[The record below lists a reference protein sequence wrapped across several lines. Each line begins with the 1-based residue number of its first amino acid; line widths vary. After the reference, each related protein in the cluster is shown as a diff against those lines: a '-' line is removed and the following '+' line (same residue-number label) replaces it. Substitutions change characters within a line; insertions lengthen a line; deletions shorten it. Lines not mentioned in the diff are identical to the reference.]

1 MCGRYRRTSSE
12 EELCRIYNIPIPP
25 QSDLPIS
32 WNIAPSQDILA
43 IRYNPKTRQRS
54 LDPLRWGLI
63 PYWAK
68 DPKIAYKRINAR
80 AETVDTAPSYRQ
92 AFEKRRC
99 LIPADGF
106 YEWRTIGGM
115 KIPFSISMK
124 DDSPFAFAGLWEGW
138 KDPTTAD
145 WLRTCTIITGDPN
158 DLVAQIH
165 TRMPVILPE
174 EHHARW
180 LGEVEDGDLKELL
193 KPFPADQMKM
203 WPISPRVNSPKNDDP
218 DILTPIGA

>member
-32 WNIAPSQDILA
+32 WNIAPSQDVLA
-43 IRYNPKTRQRS
+43 IRYNPKTKQRS
-54 LDPLRWGLI
+54 LDALRWGLI

-106 YEWRTIGGM
+106 YEWRTISGM
-115 KIPFSISMK
+115 KVPFSIGM
-124 DDSPFAFAGLWEGW
+124 
-138 KDPTTAD
+138 
-145 WLRTCTIITGDPN
+145 
-158 DLVAQIH
+158 
-165 TRMPVILPE
+165 
-174 EHHARW
+174 
-180 LGEVEDGDLKELL
+180 
-193 KPFPADQMKM
+193 
-203 WPISPRVNSPKNDDP
+203 KNDRSLRLCRKPGVHSDWS
-218 DILTPIGA
+218 I